1 MHSLSLLLL
10 SYLSYT
16 WHFETLHLS
25 YNHYLTITQK
35 EDRTM
40 RTVAFVGLFMSCLLH
55 FFSSVFAFSFLN
67 FVLKERF
74 SYVTFVC
81 MYFIGAIEHS
91 RDSADVWML
100 GE

>member
-10 SYLSYT
+10 SCLSYT

-35 EDRTM
+35 KNQTM
-40 RTVAFVGLFMSCLLH
+40 RTVAFVGLFRSWLLH
-55 FFSSVFAFSFLN
+55 FFSSIFAFSFLN

-74 SYVTFVC
+74 FYVT
-81 MYFIGAIEHS
+81 
-91 RDSADVWML
+91 
-100 GE
+100 